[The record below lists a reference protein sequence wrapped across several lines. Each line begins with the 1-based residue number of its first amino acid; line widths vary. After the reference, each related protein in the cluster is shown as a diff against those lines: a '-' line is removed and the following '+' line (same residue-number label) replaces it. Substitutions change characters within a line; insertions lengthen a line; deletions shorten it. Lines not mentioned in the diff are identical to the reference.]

1 MKSAEQ
7 KAKNVPAIRFAGFD
21 NEWVNKIF
29 RESFTYLQN
38 NTLSR
43 AELNSE
49 SGLAKNIHYG
59 DVLVKFGEC
68 IDVAEEK
75 IPFVSDAF
83 VIDKFKNSFLQDG
96 DIVIADTAEDETVG
110 KCTEM
115 QGVND
120 AILLSGLHTI
130 PSRPKEKYGS
140 KFLGYYLNSSA
151 YRQQLLPLMQGVKVL
166 SISKSALQETNLVI
180 PKDNQEQQK
189 VGSFFS
195 NIDSLISL
203 EQKKYDKLTQV
214 KKSMLEKM
222 FPKEGATVPEIRFVG
237 FTGDWEEKKL
247 GDTVLLRGRIGFR
260 GYKETDLVPKGMGA
274 ITFSPADIDE
284 TGFISLEN
292 NKYLSWQKY
301 DESPEIQVKVGDILF
316 TKTASIGKVG
326 YVQLLSNKATINPQF
341 ALLSPNENM
350 NGYFIF
356 LSVRNDSFMKK
367 VKGITGGSSVPTMS
381 QEKLKELT
389 FLKTSI
395 DEQNKIGS
403 YFSHLDSLISLQQR
417 KLEKLKNIKKSLL
430 EKMFV

>member
-1 MKSAEQ
+1 MKTIEQ

-21 NEWVNKIF
+21 DEWEKM
-29 RESFTYLQN
+29 SFADVGNVCMCKRVFKEET
-38 NTLSR
+38 SD
-43 AELNSE
+43 
-49 SGLAKNIHYG
+49 KG
-59 DVLVKFGEC
+59 D
-68 IDVAEEK
+68 
-75 IPFVSDAF
+75 IPFYKIGTFGGIPDAY
-83 VIDKFKNSFLQDG
+83 ITKELYNEYRTKFSYPEKG
-96 DIVIADTAEDETVG
+96 D
-110 KCTEM
+110 
-115 QGVND
+115 
-120 AILLSGLHTI
+120 ILLSAAGTI
-130 PSRPKEKYGS
+130 GRIVEYDGECAYFQDSNIVWLSHDKS
-140 KFLGYYLNSSA
+140 ITNKFL
-151 YRQQLLPLMQGVKVL
+151 KVL
-166 SISKSALQETNLVI
+166 YPTLKWGGIEGSTIQRLYNDIFLKTSFFKPTIS
-180 PKDNQEQQK
+180 EQQK
-189 VGSFFS
+189 IGSFFS

-222 FPKEGATVPEIRFVG
+222 FPKEGATVPEIRFAG

-403 YFSHLDSLISLQQR
+403 YFSHLDSLISLQQS

>member
-1 MKSAEQ
+1 MKTVEQ
-7 KAKNVPAIRFAGFD
+7 KAKRVPAIRFAGFD
-21 NEWVNKIF
+21 DEWVEKKLGDTITIERGGSPRPIENFITENENGLNWVKI
-29 RESFTYLQN
+29 
-38 NTLSR
+38 
-43 AELNSE
+43 
-49 SGLAKNIHYG
+49 G
-59 DVLVKFGEC
+59 DAPEQGNY
-68 IDVAEEK
+68 ITHTSEK
-75 IPFVSDAF
+75 IIPEGLSKTREVHPGDLILSNSMSFGRPYIMAIDGCIHDGWLLIRNSKCNYDLTFLCVLLGTENMLCQYKAMAAGSTVNNLNKELVASTKVSFPEVD
-83 VIDKFKNSFLQDG
+83 
-96 DIVIADTAEDETVG
+96 
-110 KCTEM
+110 
-115 QGVND
+115 
-120 AILLSGLHTI
+120 
-130 PSRPKEKYGS
+130 
-140 KFLGYYLNSSA
+140 
-151 YRQQLLPLMQGVKVL
+151 
-166 SISKSALQETNLVI
+166 
-180 PKDNQEQQK
+180 EQQK
-189 VGSFFS
+189 LGSFFS

-222 FPKEGATVPEIRFVG
+222 FPKEGATVPEIRFAG

-403 YFSHLDSLISLQQR
+403 YFSHLDSLISLQQS